1 MANILFVSK
10 SDNFAHDIEEQLKLY
25 TEGFSIFDE
34 WNEDI
39 IFDMAVVDD
48 DIDSVKEL
56 QKRIRKSPIIFLGNT
71 DDDLG
76 DSVTVISKPFRLE
89 YFLDMVLSCS
99 NLFAH
104 SSDGQLM
111 FDKYILDSG
120 KKELYN
126 TSSNSHTK
134 LTEREVSIIKYL
146 YKAHEKVVSKN
157 ELLSEVW
164 GYNPEATTHTV
175 ETHIYRLRQKI
186 EEENPDDNII
196 ITEDNGYRLNF

>member
-10 SDNFAHDIEEQLKLY
+10 SDDFALDVKEQLKLY
-25 TEGFSIFDE
+25 TEGFAVFDE

-48 DIDSVKEL
+48 SVDSVKEL
-56 QKRIRKSPIIFLGNT
+56 QKKIRKSPIIFLGDT
-71 DDDLG
+71 DDNLG
-76 DSVTVISKPFRLE
+76 DSVIVISKPFRLE

-126 TSSNSHTK
+126 TSSNSYTK

-186 EEENPDDNII
+186 EEENPGDNII

>member
-1 MANILFVSK
+1 MANILFISK
-10 SDNFAHDIEEQLKLY
+10 SDDFALDIKEQLKLY
-25 TEGFSIFDE
+25 TEGFVVFDE
-34 WNEDI
+34 WSEDT
-39 IFDMAVVDD
+39 IFDMAVVDE
-48 DIDSVKEL
+48 DIDSVKDL
-56 QKRIRKSPIIFLGNT
+56 QNKLRKSPIIFLGNA
-71 DDDLG
+71 DNDFG
-76 DSVTVISKPFRLE
+76 DSVVVVSKPFRLE

-104 SSDGQLM
+104 SSDGQLV
-111 FDKYILDSG
+111 FDKYVLDTG

-126 TSSNSHTK
+126 TISNHNTK

-146 YKAHEKVVSKN
+146 YKAHEKIVSKN

-186 EEENPDDNII
+186 EEENSDDNII

>member
-10 SDNFAHDIEEQLKLY
+10 SDDFALDVKEQLKLY
-25 TEGFSIFDE
+25 TEGFAVFDE

-48 DIDSVKEL
+48 DVDSVKEL
-56 QKRIRKSPIIFLGNT
+56 QKKIRKSPIIFLGDT
-71 DDDLG
+71 DDNLG
-76 DSVTVISKPFRLE
+76 DSVIVISKPFRLE

-126 TSSNSHTK
+126 TSSNNYTK

-186 EEENPDDNII
+186 EEENPGDNII